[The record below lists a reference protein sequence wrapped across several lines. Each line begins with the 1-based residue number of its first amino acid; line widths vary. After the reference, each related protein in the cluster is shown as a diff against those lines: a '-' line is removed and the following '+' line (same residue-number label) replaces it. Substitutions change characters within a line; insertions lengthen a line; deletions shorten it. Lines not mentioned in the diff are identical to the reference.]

1 MGVVV
6 WIGYTWSSS
15 GATVFTSRDGT
26 AMGTLAPLKTRLPEA
41 RERADACDDP
51 HALADRLLAD
61 AQQCRDRSQAQCLRQ
76 QAVVLTLDLA
86 DRIARRYAGRGI
98 DLEDLVQVGR
108 MALVKAAN
116 GYRTGCGHGFV
127 AYAGPTIA
135 GEIKRHFRDCGWA
148 VRPPRRL
155 QEVRADL
162 ASEQERLTHD
172 LHRDP
177 TTAELAEAMGVAPE
191 DVARARECSAA
202 YRAVSLDLPVEH
214 GSHPVEVVAAESGDI
229 DRLLRVE
236 SVLHAL
242 HDLSER
248 ERRIVHLRFV
258 EDRTQSEIGA
268 VLGVSQMQVSRLL
281 SAILAKLRV
290 GLGETE
296 RAA

>member
-1 MGVVV
+1 
-6 WIGYTWSSS
+6 
-15 GATVFTSRDGT
+15 
-26 AMGTLAPLKTRLPEA
+26 MGTLAAPTTRPNVTALPAVHETTVHETEPHA
-41 RERADACDDP
+41 RADALLAEAQDC
-51 HALADRLLAD
+51 ADRDTAL
-61 AQQCRDRSQAQCLRQ
+61 RLRQ

-162 ASEQERLTHD
+162 SSEQERLTHD

-177 TTAELAEAMGVAPE
+177 TTAELAEALGVAPGE
-191 DVARARECSAA
+191 VVRARECSAA
-202 YRAVSLDLPVEH
+202 YRAVSLDLPVDH
-214 GSHPVEVVAAESGDI
+214 DSHPVEVVARESLDI
-229 DRLLRVE
+229 DRMLRVD

-242 HDLSER
+242 HALTER

-258 EDRTQSEIGA
+258 EDRTQSEIGE

-281 SAILAKLRV
+281 SSLLAKLRH
-290 GLGETE
+290 GLDETE

>member
-1 MGVVV
+1 
-6 WIGYTWSSS
+6 
-15 GATVFTSRDGT
+15 
-26 AMGTLAPLKTRLPEA
+26 MGTLAPLKSRSQDA
-41 RERADACDDP
+41 HRAAPHHDDP
-51 HALADRLLAD
+51 HARADRLLAEAEACTD
-61 AQQCRDRSQAQCLRQ
+61 RDRARALRQ

-86 DRIARRYAGRGI
+86 DRIARRYAGRGL

-116 GYRTGCGHGFV
+116 GYRTGCGHGFA

-177 TTAELAEAMGVAPE
+177 TIAELAEALGVQPDE
-191 DVARARECSAA
+191 VVRARECSAA
-202 YRAVSLDLPVEH
+202 YRAVSIDLPADH
-214 GSHPVEVVAAESGDI
+214 DSHPVEVVARESHDI
-229 DRLLRVE
+229 DRMLRLD

-242 HDLSER
+242 HALTER

-258 EDRTQSEIGA
+258 EDRTQSEIGE

-281 SAILAKLRV
+281 SAILGKLRH
-290 GLGETE
+290 GLGEDE

>member
-1 MGVVV
+1 
-6 WIGYTWSSS
+6 
-15 GATVFTSRDGT
+15 
-26 AMGTLAPLKTRLPEA
+26 MGTLAPLKTRPRQTPNRAPRADDLHARADELLAEAQECPEH
-41 RERADACDDP
+41 ERA
-51 HALADRLLAD
+51 LA
-61 AQQCRDRSQAQCLRQ
+61 LRQ

-177 TTAELAEAMGVAPE
+177 TTAELAEALGVVPE
-191 DVARARECSAA
+191 EVTRARECSAA
-202 YRAVSLDLPVEH
+202 YRAVSLDLPPDHEAP
-214 GSHPVEVVAAESGDI
+214 PVEVVARESADI
-229 DRLLRVE
+229 DRMLRVD

-242 HDLSER
+242 HGLTER
-248 ERRIVHLRFV
+248 ERLIVHLRFV
-258 EDRTQSEIGA
+258 EDRTQSEIGE

-281 SAILAKLRV
+281 SSILGRLRE
-290 GLGETE
+290 GLGEAE

>member
-1 MGVVV
+1 
-6 WIGYTWSSS
+6 
-15 GATVFTSRDGT
+15 
-26 AMGTLAPLKTRLPEA
+26 MGTLAPPTTRPNFTAVPTVHETTVHETTVHETTVHESTVHEA
-41 RERADACDDP
+41 EPHARADALLAEAQEC
-51 HALADRLLAD
+51 ADRDTAL
-61 AQQCRDRSQAQCLRQ
+61 RLRQ

-162 ASEQERLTHD
+162 SSEQERLTHD

-177 TTAELAEAMGVAPE
+177 TTAELAEALGVAPE
-191 DVARARECSAA
+191 EVVRARECSAA
-202 YRAVSLDLPVEH
+202 YRAVSLDLPVDH
-214 GSHPVEVVAAESGDI
+214 DSHAVEVVARESLDI
-229 DRLLRVE
+229 DRMLRVD

-242 HDLSER
+242 HALTER

-258 EDRTQSEIGA
+258 EDRTQSEIGE

-281 SAILAKLRV
+281 SSILAKLRH
-290 GLGETE
+290 GLDETE